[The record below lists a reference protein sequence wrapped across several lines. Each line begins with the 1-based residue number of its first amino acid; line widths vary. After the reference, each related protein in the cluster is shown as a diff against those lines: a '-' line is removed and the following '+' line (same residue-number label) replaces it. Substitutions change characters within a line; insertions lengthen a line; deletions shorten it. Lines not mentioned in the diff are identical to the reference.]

1 MKRHSP
7 FPPSSWGTGAV
18 RIFIEFPEEVSAV
31 LRGAPGTRRLRNSMP
46 RDRHSPSSIL
56 EFAGEKVFQTLRRCQ
71 GYLDPVPRKTRK
83 SRGKESSPPQP
94 LAVAGL
100 QAWGIAMPGSRL
112 SGLPQHLLDVADVGL
127 FLEDHPPGVL
137 FEKDRASLDEV
148 QEFPIEGE
156 PVLL

>member
-71 GYLDPVPRKTRK
+71 GYLDPIPRKTRGS
-83 SRGKESSPPQP
+83 SRGMRPPPQLP
-94 LAVAGL
+94 AVAGL
-100 QAWGIAMPGSRL
+100 HAEAPCDPSEPGFL
-112 SGLPQHLLDVADVGL
+112 S
-127 FLEDHPPGVL
+127 
-137 FEKDRASLDEV
+137 
-148 QEFPIEGE
+148 I
-156 PVLL
+156 